1 MGAYWERATKTRSLS
16 FCNVLHL
23 RSLCAMLK
31 RVLSTATRMVASRLF
46 LSFSFNFG
54 GGIKAG
60 DVPAVHATRR
70 VSHVAYSLDDS
81 VAITVHPTL
90 RGSFKLGVP
99 SLQPLERRCN
109 VLRCLLVLRESCLR
123 DYLLYRVIFVLLG
136 DVSQS
141 SPVGPVQTELAAES
155 HKSIVFAK
163 GSAEA

>member
-1 MGAYWERATKTRSLS
+1 MRHAQAGPFHRDLHGCQLSL
-16 FCNVLHL
+16 F
-23 RSLCAMLK
+23 
-31 RVLSTATRMVASRLF
+31 
-46 LSFSFNFG
+46 FSFNFG

-90 RGSFKLGVP
+90 WGSFKLGVP

-109 VLRCLLVLRESCLR
+109 VLRCLLVIRESRLC
-123 DYLLYRVIFVLLG
+123 DYLLYRVIFVLLE
-136 DVSQS
+136 DISQL
-141 SPVGPVQTELAAES
+141 SPVGPVQTERAAES
-155 HKSIVFAK
+155 HKLIVFGK